1 MGDPQEDIDFDLI
14 ANEAPSEPLN
24 HLEINRET
32 LKRGFWLLN
41 QPAEII
47 SQQSGLLSDNEAL
60 AIEVVFLESGDIG
73 YNLKLKKKWTWR
85 SLAQYGSMAVLGLGL
100 FTW

>member
-14 ANEAPSEPLN
+14 ANEAASEPLN

-47 SQQSGLLSDNEAL
+47 SQQSELLSDNEAL

-73 YNLKLKKKWTWR
+73 
-85 SLAQYGSMAVLGLGL
+85 QLGAREREDDEGDEDGGDEGL
-100 FTW
+100 SGRARF